1 MSKFICIHGHFYQ
14 PPRENPWLEEV
25 EVQDSAYPY
34 HDWNERITD
43 ECYAPNSA
51 SRILDA
57 KKRIIDI
64 TNNYTQISFNFG
76 PTLLSWMEKHN
87 PEVYN
92 AIIEAD
98 KESREAFSGHG
109 SALAQA
115 YSHMILPLANR
126 RDKRTQVLWGIRDFE
141 FRFKRKPEGMWLP
154 ETAVDS
160 ETLEILVEMGITFV
174 ILAPNQAKR
183 VRRIGDNEWKDVSG
197 GRIDPKRSYLCRL
210 PEGKEIS
217 LFFYDGP
224 ISHDIAFGD
233 LLKSGE
239 SFAKRLTS
247 AFSVSEDYPQL
258 VNSAT
263 DGETYGHHNRFGDM
277 ALSYCLYVMRKDPQV
292 NITVYGEFLEK
303 YPPAYEVQI
312 IENSSWSCVH
322 GIERWRSDC
331 GCQTGMNPEWSQQ
344 WRGPLREAMDW
355 LRDNLSSLYERE
367 MSSLMPDVWGAR
379 DDYIAVILDRSEDNI
394 SGFFSDHTERDLSK
408 EEKRKSLKLLEMQ
421 RCALFMYTSCGWF
434 FDDIS
439 RIETVQVM
447 QYAAR
452 AIQLAQSLT
461 GRDFE
466 SGYTEILAKAAGN
479 TPEYQNGADVYSKLV
494 KPAVLDLLRVCVH
507 YAVSSLFEDYP
518 DIISIGAYTAFKQK
532 YDLSESGRQKM
543 ATGWVRLRSNI
554 TWDEG
559 DMTYGVLHLG
569 DHNLICGAREY
580 RGEISFQIM
589 QDEINRSF
597 NRSDIASM
605 IDLLDKHF
613 GTHSY
618 SLWHL
623 FRDEKRK
630 VLNQVIEATLQELE
644 KSYRMIYKDHYPVL
658 QAMRDMKIPIP
669 QALAMPVTFV
679 LNADLKRLLRE
690 KDLDLEK
697 IKKTA
702 DELKPNS
709 LAQDKAGL
717 SFAASNKINE
727 MVKQLTHDPE
737 NIKLLKTIKELLKIL
752 SILDLDLD
760 LWKSQ
765 NYYFYLSE
773 DLSAAKKRKIE
784 KNDKKAEKWLDL
796 IKALGDLI
804 GVKSI
809 L

>member
-1 MSKFICIHGHFYQ
+1 MSKYICIHGHFYQ
-14 PPRENPWLEEV
+14 PPRENPWLEEI

-34 HDWNERITD
+34 HDWNERITA

-57 KKRIIDI
+57 KKKIIDI

-76 PTLLSWMEKHN
+76 PTLLSWMERHN
-87 PEVYN
+87 PEVYK
-92 AIIEAD
+92 AVIEAD
-98 KESREAFSGHG
+98 KESRKTFSGHG

-115 YSHMILPLANR
+115 YSHMILPLANL
-126 RDKRTQVLWGIRDFE
+126 RDKRTQVLWGIYDFE

-160 ETLEILVEMGITFV
+160 ETLEILDEMGIKFV
-174 ILAPNQAKR
+174 ILAPSQAEKIR
-183 VRRIGDNEWKDVSG
+183 KIGDNEWKDVSG
-197 GRIDPKRSYLCRL
+197 GKIDPKRTYLYRL
-210 PEGKEIS
+210 PKGREII
-217 LFFYDGP
+217 LFFFDGP
-224 ISHDIAFGD
+224 VSHDIAFGD

-239 SFAKRLTS
+239 SFAKRLTN
-247 AFSVSEDYPQL
+247 AFSESENNSQL
-258 VNSAT
+258 VNIAT

-277 ALSYCLYVMRKDPQV
+277 ALSYCLYVMRKNPQV

-355 LRDNLSSLYERE
+355 LRDNLSSLYEKE
-367 MSSLMPDVWGAR
+367 MLPLMPDVWGVR
-379 DDYIAVILDRSEDNI
+379 DDYINVILDRSVDRI
-394 SGFFSDHTERDLSK
+394 ASFFSDHSERELTE

-421 RCALFMYTSCGWF
+421 RCALLMYTSCGWF

-452 AIQLAQSLT
+452 AIQLAHSIT
-461 GRDFE
+461 GQDFE

-479 TPEYQNGADVYSKLV
+479 TPEYQNGAEVYFKLV

-532 YDLSESGRQKM
+532 YDLLESGRQKM

-559 DMTYGVLHLG
+559 EMTYGVLHLG
-569 DHNLICGAREY
+569 DHNLICGARDY

-589 QDEINRSF
+589 QDEINRAF
-597 NRSDIASM
+597 NRCDIASM

-630 VLNQVIEATLQELE
+630 VLNQVIDTTLQELE
-644 KSYRMIYKDHYPVL
+644 KSYRMIYKDHYPIL

-669 QALAMPVTFV
+669 QALAMPVSFV
-679 LNADLKRLLRE
+679 LNADLKRLLKD

-697 IKKTA
+697 IKKAA
-702 DELKPNS
+702 DELKPNT
-709 LAQDKAGL
+709 LAPDKTGL

-727 MVKQLTHDPE
+727 MFKGFSHDPE
-737 NIKLLKTIKELLKIL
+737 NIKLLENIQELLQIL
-752 SILDLDLD
+752 STLDLDLD

-773 DLSAAKKRKIE
+773 DLSEAKKKKIE
-784 KNDKKAEKWLDL
+784 IGDKKAEKWLDL
-796 IKALGDLI
+796 IKAVGDLI

-809 L
+809 

>member
-34 HDWNERITD
+34 HDWNELITA

-51 SRILDA
+51 SRILDS

-87 PEVYN
+87 PEVYK
-92 AIIEAD
+92 AVIEAD
-98 KESREAFSGHG
+98 IESRETFSGHG

-115 YSHMILPLANR
+115 YSHMILPLANK

-160 ETLEILVEMGITFV
+160 ETLEILVEMGIKFV
-174 ILAPNQAKR
+174 ILAPSQAEK

-197 GRIDPKRSYLCRL
+197 GSIDPKRPYLYRL
-210 PEGKEIS
+210 PEGREIS

-224 ISHDIAFGD
+224 VSHDVAFGD

-239 SFAKRLTS
+239 SFAKRLTNT
-247 AFSVSEDYPQL
+247 FSESEDYPQL
-258 VNSAT
+258 VNIAT

-277 ALSYCLYVMRKDPQV
+277 ALSYCLYIMRNDPQV
-292 NITVYGEFLEK
+292 NITIYGEFLEK

-331 GCQTGMNPEWSQQ
+331 GCQTGLNPEWSQQ

-355 LRDNLSSLYERE
+355 LRDNLSSLYEQE
-367 MSSLMPDVWGAR
+367 MSSLIPDVWEAR
-379 DDYIAVILDRSEDNI
+379 DDYIEIILDRSEDKI
-394 SGFFSDHTERDLSK
+394 ASFFSDHTEQDLTE

-421 RCALFMYTSCGWF
+421 RCALLMYTSCGWF

-452 AIQLAQSLT
+452 AIQLAQSIT
-461 GRDFE
+461 GRDFK
-466 SGYTEILAKAAGN
+466 SGYTELLAKAAAGN
-479 TPEYQNGADVYSKLV
+479 TPEYQNGAEVYSKLV
-494 KPAVLDLLRVCVH
+494 QPAVLDLLRVCVH
-507 YAVSSLFEDYP
+507 YAVSSLFENYP
-518 DIISIGAYTAFKQK
+518 DVISIGAYTAFKQK
-532 YDLSESGRQKM
+532 YDLLESGRQKL

-597 NRSDIASM
+597 HRCDIASL

-630 VLNQVIEATLQELE
+630 VLNQVIDTTLQELE
-644 KSYRMIYKDHYPVL
+644 KSYRMIYKDHYPIL
-658 QAMRDMKIPIP
+658 QAMRDMRIPIP

-679 LNADLKRLLRE
+679 LNADLKRMLKE
-690 KDLDLEK
+690 EDLDLEK

-717 SFAASNKINE
+717 SFTASNKINA
-727 MVKQLTHDPE
+727 MVKELTHDPE
-737 NIKLLKTIKELLKIL
+737 NIKLLETIKELLKIL
-752 SILDLDLD
+752 STLDLDLD

-773 DLSAAKKRKIE
+773 DLLAAKKKKIE
-784 KNDKKAEKWLDL
+784 KGDIKAKKWLDL
-796 IKALGDLI
+796 IKAVGDLI

-809 L
+809 